1 MKFDAFNQCMAN
13 IGKKATSNTQAYSA
27 NNVVILTTFRT
38 KVVQRE
44 TGEYRI
50 PSKGPGTPPPAKKN
64 KIFKKNY
71 VSPKTIVTC
80 FRHEFDFP
88 NHGGGEF
95 RVGGRTVRAA
105 VGRALLCTS

>member
-38 KVVQRE
+38 QVVQRK

-50 PSKGPGTPPPAKKN
+50 PSKGPGTPPRQKK
-64 KIFKKNY
+64 
-71 VSPKTIVTC
+71 
-80 FRHEFDFP
+80 
-88 NHGGGEF
+88 
-95 RVGGRTVRAA
+95 
-105 VGRALLCTS
+105 

>member
-13 IGKKATSNTQAYSA
+13 IGKKAPSNTQAYSA

-50 PSKGPGTPPPAKKN
+50 PSKGPGTPPRPKKL
-64 KIFKKNY
+64 KFFKK
-71 VSPKTIVTC
+71 IM
-80 FRHEFDFP
+80 F
-88 NHGGGEF
+88 
-95 RVGGRTVRAA
+95 
-105 VGRALLCTS
+105 L